1 MTRVARSWDRTRFIN
16 AWYAHN
22 NADYTVLIDVAYPSS
37 YVSRCFN
44 LFDFSSIK
52 STTKYD
58 IINFSF
64 SMNSFSIISRRFYE
78 DGKNNLNILYYKYFL
93 LIIYIFIITFF
104 FWFISLFNL
113 YERIHLE
120 TRFCYTIVTWY
131 AKIWFIRFNCVSCVK
146 NERKIGKQRKEIDLS
161 RGFGFCNKNVIF
173 PDLFGFIPRIQS

>member
-64 SMNSFSIISRRFYE
+64 SMNSFSIISQRFFKRM
-78 DGKNNLNILYYKYFL
+78 GKNNLNILYYKYFL

-104 FWFISLFNL
+104 FNLFHYSIYMNEFILKRVF
-113 YERIHLE
+113 
-120 TRFCYTIVTWY
+120 V
-131 AKIWFIRFNCVSCVK
+131 IRLLHDMQK
-146 NERKIGKQRKEIDLS
+146 Y
-161 RGFGFCNKNVIF
+161 
-173 PDLFGFIPRIQS
+173 DLFVLIAFHVWKMKRKLGNREKK

>member
-64 SMNSFSIISRRFYE
+64 SMNSFSIISQRFFKRM
-78 DGKNNLNILYYKYFL
+78 GKNNLNILYYKYFL

-104 FWFISLFNL
+104 FNLFHYSIYMNEFILKRVF
-113 YERIHLE
+113 
-120 TRFCYTIVTWY
+120 V
-131 AKIWFIRFNCVSCVK
+131 IRLLHDMQK
-146 NERKIGKQRKEIDLS
+146 Y
-161 RGFGFCNKNVIF
+161 
-173 PDLFGFIPRIQS
+173 DLFVLIAFHVWKMKGKLGNREKK